1 MNRRQHLA
9 QLGGVGLVALSGC
22 LDTISGD
29 ETDVVVADRTGQ
41 RALDRA
47 IGRLNEIAI
56 ELSADTGTD
65 TDTDTDADADTT
77 SNSTAATDPSS
88 GTTFDP
94 DPHHDRLESARS
106 LLDTAAGE
114 LESDRQADVDL
125 VRDYADVLEGLVS
138 VTATVT
144 DDELEGEI
152 EDVSAAF
159 ETDPADETTGDAATD
174 DLDDARDTLEN
185 RSGLIGD
192 AQALL
197 ETATQTVDGFDDSR
211 YESLPTVD
219 RTQLGDGLEA
229 LESVLDSQAVLVSGY
244 DELLTGYDDLET
256 GRDRFADDEYDGAET
271 AFLDA
276 KSSFEAGTETIE
288 SGSDSASTEL
298 VDAFETAHCQGE
310 YLQTAAAEFAAS
322 AAAADDRD
330 IAGAQQYQEAAEDAL
345 AAADECSE

>member
-29 ETDVVVADRTGQ
+29 ETDVVVADRTGH

-56 ELSADTGTD
+56 ELSAQ
-65 TDTDTDADADTT
+65 TDADSSPPT
-77 SNSTAATDPSS
+77 SDAPDSA
-88 GTTFDP
+88 FDP

-106 LLDTAAGE
+106 LLDTAASE

-144 DDELEGEI
+144 DDELENEI
-152 EDVSAAF
+152 EEVSAAF
-159 ETDPADETTGDAATD
+159 EADADDETTADGTASD
-174 DLDDARDTLEN
+174 DVDDARNTLEK
-185 RSGLIGD
+185 RSDLIGD
-192 AQALL
+192 AQTLL
-197 ETATQTVDGFDDSR
+197 ETATQTLDGFDESR
-211 YESLPTVD
+211 YDSLPTVD
-219 RTQLGDGLEA
+219 RTQLGDGIEA
-229 LESVLDSQAVLVSGY
+229 LESVLDSQAVLVAGY
-244 DELLTGYDDLET
+244 DELLAGHAELET
-256 GRDRFADDEYDGAET
+256 GRDYFADDEYGAAET

-288 SGSDSASTEL
+288 AGSDSAPTEL

-310 YLQTAAAEFAAS
+310 HLQTAAAEFAAS

-330 IAGAQQYQEAAEDAL
+330 IAGAQQHQDAAEDAL
-345 AAADECSE
+345 AAAGECGE

>member
-9 QLGGVGLVALSGC
+9 QLGGVGLIALSGC

-29 ETDVVVADRTGQ
+29 ETDVAVTDRTGQ

-56 ELSADTGTD
+56 ELSAYTGTD
-65 TDTDTDADADTT
+65 SGTATGTDSDADTT
-77 SNSTAATDPSS
+77 TT
-88 GTTFDP
+88 GTTDTTATSSDTAFDP
-94 DPHHDRLESARS
+94 DPHHERLESTRS
-106 LLDTAAGE
+106 FLDTAATE

-144 DDELEGEI
+144 DDELENEI

-159 ETDPADETTGDAATD
+159 DTDADDEEAAD
-174 DLDDARDTLEN
+174 DRDNARDTLES

-192 AQALL
+192 AQDLL
-197 ETATQTVDGFDDSR
+197 ESATQTVEDFDDSR

-219 RTQLGDGLEA
+219 RAQLVDGIEA
-229 LESVLDSQAVLVSGY
+229 LESVLDSQAVLVAGY
-244 DELLTGYDDLET
+244 DELLAGYDELET
-256 GRDRFADDEYDGAET
+256 GREYSADDEYGAAET

-276 KSSFEAGTETIE
+276 KLSFEAGTETIE
-288 SGSDSASTEL
+288 DGRDGTPNEL
-298 VDAFETAHCQGE
+298 ADAFKTAHCQGTH
-310 YLQTAAAEFAAS
+310 LQTAAAEFAAS

-330 IAGAQQYQEAAEDAL
+330 IAGAQKHQEGAEDAL
-345 AAADECSE
+345 AAAGECGE